1 MNKKKVMS
9 IVLAAM
15 ICASGSA
22 LASTEIHENST
33 QTNLVQRIRTA
44 DQIEKPQVKESI
56 KDRIQRLMAEQQED
70 SPVVK
75 SNLPKVAIMYVN
87 NSKSTYDDEV
97 DKEIFKYL
105 NEALPESTYELV
117 DGAPYIEM
125 LNKVGYMDISM
136 AERSDFIDV
145 FDGSDIDYCIY
156 LEVQPFIARDKMTF
170 FTIGKDITT
179 SVPFKILNLGTGKY
193 IYNGKYTEKASDSTM
208 IGGIGN
214 KSVAI
219 KALDSVGD
227 KVLAEIQ
234 VRLPKTKSVESAE

>member
-1 MNKKKVMS
+1 MP

-22 LASTEIHENST
+22 LASTEIHENYT
-33 QTNLVQRIRTA
+33 QTNLVERIRTA
-44 DQIEKPQVKESI
+44 DQIENPQAQESI
-56 KDRIQRLMAEQQED
+56 RDRIQSLMTEQGSSAVE
-70 SPVVK
+70 

-87 NSKSTYDDEV
+87 NSKSTYDDDV
-97 DKEIFKYL
+97 DNEIFKYL
-105 NEALPESTYELV
+105 NEALPERTYELV

-136 AERSDFIDV
+136 AERADFIDV
-145 FDGSDIDYCIY
+145 FDGSGIDYCIY
-156 LEVQPFIARDKMTF
+156 LEVQPFIARDKVTF

-179 SVPFKILNLGTGKY
+179 SIPFKILNLGTGKY
-193 IYNGKYTEKASDSTM
+193 IYNGKYTEKASDSSM

-214 KSVAI
+214 KSVAL

-234 VRLPKTKSVESAE
+234 VRLPKTKSVESEK